1 MLAQG
6 GLWETAVQIQE
17 QQLQAYHVYV
27 SGKVQGVYYR
37 ASAAKKAQSL
47 GLSGWVK
54 NLADGRVELFA
65 QGTSDALEKLINWCQ
80 KGPVLA
86 KVSNLECEVAQVDAN
101 MAHFVVMR

>member
-1 MLAQG
+1 M
-6 GLWETAVQIQE
+6 QIQE
-17 QQLQAYHVYV
+17 QQLQAYHVNA

-37 ASAAKKAQSL
+37 ASTAKKAQSL

-65 QGTSDALEKLINWCQ
+65 QGPSEPLDKLITWCK

-86 KVSNLECEVAQVDAN
+86 KVSNLECELAQVDAN

>member
-1 MLAQG
+1 M
-6 GLWETAVQIQE
+6 QIQE

-37 ASAAKKAQSL
+37 ASTAKKAQSL

-65 QGTSDALEKLINWCQ
+65 QGPSEPLEKLITWCK

-86 KVSNLECEVAQVDAN
+86 KVSNFECELAQVDAN